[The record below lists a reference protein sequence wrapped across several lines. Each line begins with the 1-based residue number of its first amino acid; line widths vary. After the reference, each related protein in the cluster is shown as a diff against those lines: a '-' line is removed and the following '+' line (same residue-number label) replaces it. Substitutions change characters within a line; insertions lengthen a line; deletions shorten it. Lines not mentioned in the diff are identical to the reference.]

1 MMAEHRPQDAR
12 PGTGTGTSRR
22 RMVAAAAVAPL
33 LAAAPAGAR
42 AWSAEATRERV
53 REPVRPV
60 STALPDWKAVADAL
74 GRTGDMK
81 RNVMYHTGFA
91 RRDLAV
97 LSHGVHVRSALALA
111 SHMAFVRYAD
121 GGTMVMGDM
130 VVTETELQGFADV
143 LHQRGIEQTAL
154 HKHLLAQSPNVWWVH
169 IHAHGHDPVALA
181 RGLRAALD
189 RTGTP
194 PPARPSPPL
203 RPRPLDLDTAGID
216 AALGVRGSVDDG
228 IYKSLFVRRETV
240 TDGDRV
246 LPPGLGSTTA
256 INWQPL
262 GGGRAAVSG
271 DCCLVA
277 GEVQDALA
285 ALRRAGTE
293 LVELHNHGL
302 RDEPRLFF
310 VHFWAVGDAVKLA
323 RGLRAAVA
331 ATNVMPVTEA

>member
-1 MMAEHRPQDAR
+1 MAQHQQRD
-12 PGTGTGTSRR
+12 PGPRTGMSRR
-22 RMVAAAAVAPL
+22 RMVAAATIAPL
-33 LAAAPAGAR
+33 LAAAAAGVGAR
-42 AWSAEATRERV
+42 YTGTTKERSRELI
-53 REPVRPV
+53 RPV
-60 STALPDWKAVADAL
+60 PTALSDWKGVAEAL

-81 RNVMYHTGFA
+81 RNLMYHTGFA

-97 LSHGVHVRSALALA
+97 FSHGVHVKPALALA

-130 VVTETELQGFADV
+130 VVIEAELQGFVDV
-143 LHQRGIEQTAL
+143 LHRQGIEQTAL
-154 HKHLLAQSPNVWWVH
+154 HKHLLAQSPDVWWVH
-169 IHAHGHDPVALA
+169 VHAHGHDPVALA
-181 RGLRAALD
+181 HSLRAALD

-194 PPARPSPPL
+194 PPGQAPPPAV
-203 RPRPLDLDTAGID
+203 PRPVDLDTAGID

-240 TDGDRV
+240 SDGDLI

-256 INWQPL
+256 LNWQPL

-277 GEVQDALA
+277 EEVQDALG
-285 ALRRAGTE
+285 ALRRAGAE
-293 LVELHNHGL
+293 LVELHHHGL

-310 VHFWAVGDAVKLA
+310 AHFWAVGDALKLA
-323 RGLRAAVA
+323 RGLRSAVA
-331 ATNVMPVTEA
+331 ATNVRPLTED